1 MSRKEENNG
10 HLEGGETLYGK
21 IKARIKYH
29 ACPQKGQR
37 IMLIFAN
44 IWKQHFIF
52 FKLVIF
58 VQMFPIPCKNGPPF
72 LIYEPNWPLPPSQIF
87 FESRVESETR
97 TPSSPCRVDVR
108 PPTSSAIHT
117 YVLNIRPH
125 MRGFPTR
132 RILSKFE
139 FIFLCFRAL
148 SKVNSVAVSSPS
160 IQQQSPDR
168 MCEKMKGSLIKK
180 QVRKFEFEYLN
191 LMFL

>member
-1 MSRKEENNG
+1 MEKFF
-10 HLEGGETLYGK
+10 LI
-21 IKARIKYH
+21 IKLA
-29 ACPQKGQR
+29 
-37 IMLIFAN
+37 
-44 IWKQHFIF
+44 
-52 FKLVIF
+52 IF
-58 VQMFPIPCKNGPPF
+58 VSHSVQKWSPV
-72 LIYEPNWPLPPSQIF
+72 LLLYEPNSSLPPSQIF
-87 FESRVESETR
+87 LSPVSNQKRAFPP
-97 TPSSPCRVDVR
+97 PSSPCRVDAR